1 MPEYA
6 RPLRGEFGRG
16 IRVGVEQAL
25 RRFIAAQQ
33 DAEETSARL
42 YRDLG
47 RGEHRAG
54 RSLDALQ
61 AAYRV
66 GARVAWRRVS
76 QLADSAGV
84 PLKAQHDLAEA
95 IFAYIDE
102 LAAESVE
109 GYADAQ
115 AVEAGSIQ
123 RRREELLMLL
133 IAEPPASASA
143 LQEAAGRA
151 RWRVPQEIAMIVVE
165 GVHAARIAHRL
176 TGDVLYATDETL
188 GRIAVP
194 DPSRA
199 RPELEAAARRYRAAV
214 GLGPT
219 VPLAGGGRSSRWAT
233 LALRQAS
240 QGTVVAAEAQLA
252 TLLIRASP
260 DMATRLRERM
270 LLPLADESQTSRERL
285 ETTLLAWL
293 RHQGSQAAIA
303 KELGVHPQ
311 TVRYRMRRLR
321 ELFGPSLEDP
331 DKRFELELALRA
343 T

>member
-1 MPEYA
+1 VPEYA

-25 RRFIAAQQ
+25 RRFIAAEE

-123 RRREELLMLL
+123 RHREELLMLL
-133 IAEPPASASA
+133 IAEPPASAST
-143 LQEAAGRA
+143 LQEAATRA
-151 RWRVPQEIAMIVVE
+151 RWRLPQWIAMIVVE
-165 GVHAARIAHRL
+165 GVHAARIARRL
-176 TGDVLYATDETL
+176 TGDVLYATDEAL

-219 VPLAGGGRSSRWAT
+219 VPLADGGRSSRWAT

-260 DMATRLRERM
+260 DMATRLRERV
-270 LLPLADESQTSRERL
+270 LQPLRDESETSRERL

-303 KELGVHPQ
+303 EELGVHPQ

-321 ELFGPSLEDP
+321 ELFGTSLEDP